1 MPMTKEIT
9 RVNPT
14 LEELKEVYENPTPLT
29 EEEIKNIFIIDN
41 EEIDLSELKIHKDT

>member
-1 MPMTKEIT
+1 MTNQKDTT

-29 EEEIKNIFIIDN
+29 EEEMKNTFITDDD
-41 EEIDLSELKIHKDT
+41 EEIDLSQLKYKN